1 MDERLVLGHLCRCH
15 HGFLMW
21 FRLPG
26 IHLGDWSRMFRF
38 GGGFLVVGRLV
49 EVVYH
54 IEQLLIEALGIDGV
68 SRAVIAII
76 LNVVTSILR
85 VIHRRRVITCEGVIC
100 IFLFI
105 LLIFVPVL
113 GFIFRFGRS
122 FFF

>member
-1 MDERLVLGHLCRCH
+1 M
-15 HGFLMW
+15 
-21 FRLPG
+21 
-26 IHLGDWSRMFRF
+26 
-38 GGGFLVVGRLV
+38 VGRLV

-85 VIHRRRVITCEGVIC
+85 VIHRRRVITGEGVIC